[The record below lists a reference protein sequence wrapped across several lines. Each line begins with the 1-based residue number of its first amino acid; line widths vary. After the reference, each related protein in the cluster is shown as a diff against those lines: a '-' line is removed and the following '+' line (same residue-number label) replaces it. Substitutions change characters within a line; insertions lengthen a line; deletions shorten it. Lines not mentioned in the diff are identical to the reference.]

1 MDKLIDEI
9 LKGCE
14 HDGSYIPVT
23 EVKRLMQSYHE
34 VKLKE
39 ELIEFENWRR
49 DKMPRTFATTSYV
62 INEYLK
68 TRNNGLE
75 SD

>member
-34 VKLKE
+34 SKLKE
-39 ELIEFENWRR
+39 ELIKFVVWYKFYSKRIIVK
-49 DKMPRTFATTSYV
+49 DP
-62 INEYLK
+62 IHLYLK
-68 TRNNGLE
+68 QRNDG
-75 SD
+75 